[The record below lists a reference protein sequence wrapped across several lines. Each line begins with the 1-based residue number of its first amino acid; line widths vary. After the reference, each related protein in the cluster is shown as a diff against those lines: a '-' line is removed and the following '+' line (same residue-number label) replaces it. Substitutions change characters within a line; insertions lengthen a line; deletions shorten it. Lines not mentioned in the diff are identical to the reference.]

1 MNKLLSL
8 ILLLPLLVALPS
20 EARKKKNADT
30 PPSAEKSTTQNGLF
44 HAALDGTGYMS
55 VETESWISWNIEA
68 EESAEYD
75 VFIVYEP
82 ENNDKKYSVRC
93 NGAELSLSLPGVDR
107 MLQTAYFGT
116 MKIEKGP
123 NEFVLDQTER
133 CNPLENIGLKLNK
146 ILLRRK

>member
-1 MNKLLSL
+1 MLASIIVN
-8 ILLLPLLVALPS
+8 
-20 EARKKKNADT
+20 RKIKDEDIKIV
-30 PPSAEKSTTQNGLF
+30 KSQDEGDIVLTTQNGLF

-82 ENNDKKYSVRC
+82 KNNDKKYSVRC